1 MDARPYYTFGITLLI
16 TLISVSGIA
25 LPYPILAPLFLDL
38 GHPVGQFLG
47 LPPKLLLGVALAIYP
62 VGILIGGNY
71 IGAWSDR
78 AGRKRVL
85 AWTMLGAALSYGLT
99 AWSISLG
106 SFSLF
111 ALSRLLT
118 GLFEG
123 NLSVARAIAA
133 DLHPRIDRTRAFS
146 YLSAMGYAGY
156 LVGPL
161 VGGMLLPLGASLAFW
176 VAALACA
183 AALGLILVALPADSP
198 KGTKEGQGSSLSL
211 LTQPKYR
218 SFFACYLLLMLGLNG
233 FYEFY
238 PVWLVEYLAFDSQQ
252 IAWATVL
259 LTSAMIATAT
269 LATMKVKRLLGLVP
283 SALVGMVLFALA
295 IASFPYGSGQYI
307 ASFVAAGAG
316 IALFNAMVPSYLSEQ
331 AQGSDGQGQLMGL
344 LTTVFCLGNVIIA
357 ILGALLALFDTRL
370 VLMLSALLSVMA
382 ALQFHRLSRH
392 GLTAPKQSAE
402 TSSPGSGGASVPTE
416 VLRSGDDH

>member
-1 MDARPYYTFGITLLI
+1 MDARPYYTFGVTLLI

-38 GHPVGQFLG
+38 GHPVSQIME
-47 LPPKLLLGVALAIYP
+47 LPPKLLLGAALAIYP
-62 VGILIGGNY
+62 VGILIGANY

-85 AWTMLGAALSYGLT
+85 VWTMLGAALSYGLT
-99 AWSISLG
+99 AWAISLG
-106 SFSLF
+106 SFALF

-146 YLSAMGYAGY
+146 YLSAMSYAGY

-161 VGGMLLPLGASLAFW
+161 IGGMLLPLGASLAFW
-176 VAALACA
+176 VAALACV
-183 AALGLILVALPADSP
+183 AALVLIILALPKDAP
-198 KGTKEGQGSSLSL
+198 KALRSSRGGSLSL
-211 LTQPKYR
+211 LIQPKYR
-218 SFFACYLLLMLGLNG
+218 GFFACYLLLMLGLNG

-269 LATMKVKRLLGLVP
+269 LATMKMKRLLGLVP
-283 SALVGMVLFALA
+283 SALTGMVIFAIA
-295 IASFPYGSGQYI
+295 VASFPYGGGQYV

-331 AQGSDGQGQLMGL
+331 GRDSDGQGQLMGL
-344 LTTVFCLGNVIIA
+344 LTTVFCLGNVVIA
-357 ILGALLALFDTRL
+357 VLGALLALLDTRL
-370 VLMLSALLSVMA
+370 VLMLSAVLGVAA
-382 ALQFHRLSRH
+382 ALQFHRLSRS
-392 GLTAPKQSAE
+392 GPLEAKPEGAVN
-402 TSSPGSGGASVPTE
+402 SPGSDA
-416 VLRSGDDH
+416 